1 LKKRIYIFKSG
12 ELKRKENTLIFTDEE
27 NVKKMLP
34 LEAIEEI
41 AIFGEVTLNK
51 RLLEFLNKKHVVI
64 HFFNHYGW
72 DIGSFYPREYL
83 NSGFILLKQVEFYLD
98 EEKRFTLSSLFVN
111 GSISNILKNLKYYK
125 NHNNIE
131 LNEEISSMENLKR
144 SLKDA
149 KTIDEL
155 RAIEGNS
162 KRIYYK
168 SFNKILENSLFEIK
182 RRERRPP
189 KNPMNALISFGNSLM
204 YTTALSAV
212 FNTNLDPRIG
222 YLHSTNDRS
231 FSLNLDIADIFKPVI
246 SDRVVFTLI
255 NKGMLGKKDFEK
267 TIDYT
272 MLKEK
277 GRKIFIQEF
286 ENKLNTTIK
295 LKKLNKKVSYKRLIR
310 IECYKL
316 YKHFT
321 GEEEYSPFI
330 GEW

>member
-27 NVKKMLP
+27 KVKKMLP

-131 LNEEISSMENLKR
+131 LNEEISSMENLK
-144 SLKDA
+144 S
-149 KTIDEL
+149 
-155 RAIEGNS
+155 N
-162 KRIYYK
+162 
-168 SFNKILENSLFEIK
+168 
-182 RRERRPP
+182 
-189 KNPMNALISFGNSLM
+189 
-204 YTTALSAV
+204 
-212 FNTNLDPRIG
+212 
-222 YLHSTNDRS
+222 
-231 FSLNLDIADIFKPVI
+231 
-246 SDRVVFTLI
+246 
-255 NKGMLGKKDFEK
+255 
-267 TIDYT
+267 
-272 MLKEK
+272 
-277 GRKIFIQEF
+277 
-286 ENKLNTTIK
+286 
-295 LKKLNKKVSYKRLIR
+295 
-310 IECYKL
+310 
-316 YKHFT
+316 
-321 GEEEYSPFI
+321 
-330 GEW
+330 